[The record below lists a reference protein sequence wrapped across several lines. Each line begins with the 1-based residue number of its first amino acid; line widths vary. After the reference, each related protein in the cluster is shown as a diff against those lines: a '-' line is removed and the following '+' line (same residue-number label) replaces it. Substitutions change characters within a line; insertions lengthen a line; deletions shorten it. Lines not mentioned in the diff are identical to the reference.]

1 MHPARGI
8 ALKLASV
15 FLFITMA
22 SLIKAVSAH
31 VPPGQAVF
39 FRSFFAMPVIVAWLA
54 WRGDLATG
62 FRVRSRL
69 AHAWRGLIGTG
80 AMACGFA
87 ALGLLPL
94 PEVTAIGYAAPL
106 LTVLFAALLLGERLR
121 AFRLSAVGLGLVGV
135 LIVLWPRL
143 SVEALG
149 DVALAGAVFALLS
162 AALRALAHVQIRR
175 MAVVEETSAIV
186 FYFSLTATAFSLL
199 TLPLGL
205 VWPGTL
211 GWVWPTP
218 LEAGL
223 LVAAG
228 LIGGVAQ
235 ILLTSAYRFAD
246 ASLLAPFDYA
256 SMLFA
261 IAIGYTVFAEV
272 PTWPMLGGAGLVI
285 AAGVLIVWRER
296 RIGLARGRAR
306 AGLTP
311 QG

>member
-15 FLFITMA
+15 VLFICMA
-22 SLIKAVSAH
+22 SLIKAVSEH
-31 VPPGQAVF
+31 VPAGQSVF

-54 WRGDLATG
+54 WRGDLSTG
-62 FRVRSRL
+62 FRVRNRL
-69 AHAWRGLIGTG
+69 AHVWRGLIGTA

-106 LTVLFAALLLGERLR
+106 LTVLFAAFLLGERLR
-121 AFRLSAVGLGLVGV
+121 AFRLSAVGLGLIGV

-149 DVALAGAVFALLS
+149 DVALAGAIFALLS

-205 VWPGTL
+205 VWPATL

-223 LVAAG
+223 LVGAG

-235 ILLTSAYRFAD
+235 IVLTSAYRFAD

-272 PTWPMLGGAGLVI
+272 PTAPMLAGAGLVI

-296 RIGLARGRAR
+296 QIGLARDRAR

>member
-15 FLFITMA
+15 VLFISMA
-22 SLIKAVSAH
+22 SLIKAVSEH
-31 VPPGQAVF
+31 VPAGQSVF

-54 WRGDLATG
+54 WRGDLSTG
-62 FRVRSRL
+62 FRVRNRL
-69 AHAWRGLIGTG
+69 AHVWRGLIGTA

-121 AFRLSAVGLGLVGV
+121 AFRLSAVGLGLIGV

-149 DVALAGAVFALLS
+149 DVALAGAIFALLS

-186 FYFSLTATAFSLL
+186 FYFSLTATGFSLL

-205 VWPGTL
+205 VWPATL

-223 LVAAG
+223 LVGAG

-235 ILLTSAYRFAD
+235 IVLTSAYRFAD

-272 PTWPMLGGAGLVI
+272 PTAPMLAGAGLVI

-296 RIGLARGRAR
+296 QIGLARDRAR

>member
-175 MAVVEETSAIV
+175 MAIVEETSAIV
-186 FYFSLTATAFSLL
+186 FYFSLTASALSLL
-199 TLPLGL
+199 TLPWGWA
-205 VWPGTL
+205 WPPVPAL
-211 GWVWPTP
+211 A
-218 LEAGL
+218 LLILAGL
-223 LVAAG
+223 L
-228 LIGGVAQ
+228 GGVGQ
-235 ILLTSAYRFAD
+235 ILLTSSYRHAD
-246 ASLLAPFDYA
+246 ASLIAPFEYA
-256 SMLFA
+256 SMLL
-261 IAIGYTVFAEV
+261 AIGVGYFVFSEV
-272 PTWPMLGGAGLVI
+272 PTATMLTGAGMIVT
-285 AAGVLIVWRER
+285 AGVLIIWRER
-296 RIGLARGRAR
+296 QLGLERAR
-306 AGLTP
+306 QRKAGP
-311 QG
+311 GHP

>member
-15 FLFITMA
+15 VLFISMA
-22 SLIKAVSAH
+22 SLIKAVSDH
-31 VPPGQAVF
+31 VPAGQSVF

-54 WRGDLATG
+54 WRGDLSTG
-62 FRVRSRL
+62 FRVRNRL
-69 AHAWRGLIGTG
+69 AHVWRGLIGTA

-121 AFRLSAVGLGLVGV
+121 AFRLSAVGLGLIGV

-149 DVALAGAVFALLS
+149 DVALAGAIFALLS

-205 VWPGTL
+205 VWPATL

-223 LVAAG
+223 LVGAG

-235 ILLTSAYRFAD
+235 IVLTSAYRFAD

-272 PTWPMLGGAGLVI
+272 PTAPMLAGAGLVI

-296 RIGLARGRAR
+296 QIGLARDRAR

>member
-15 FLFITMA
+15 VLFICMA
-22 SLIKAVSAH
+22 SLIKAVSEH
-31 VPPGQAVF
+31 VPAGQSVF

-54 WRGDLATG
+54 WRGDLSTG
-62 FRVRSRL
+62 FRVRNRL
-69 AHAWRGLIGTG
+69 AHVWRGLIGTA

-106 LTVLFAALLLGERLR
+106 LTVLFAAFLLGERLR
-121 AFRLSAVGLGLVGV
+121 AFRLSAVGLGLIGV
-135 LIVLWPRL
+135 LIVLWPRI
-143 SVEALG
+143 SVDTLG
-149 DVALAGAVFALLS
+149 DVALAGAIFALLS

-205 VWPGTL
+205 VWPATL

-223 LVAAG
+223 LVGAG

-235 ILLTSAYRFAD
+235 IVLTSAYRFAD

-272 PTWPMLGGAGLVI
+272 PTAPMLAGAGLVI

-296 RIGLARGRAR
+296 QIGLARDRAR